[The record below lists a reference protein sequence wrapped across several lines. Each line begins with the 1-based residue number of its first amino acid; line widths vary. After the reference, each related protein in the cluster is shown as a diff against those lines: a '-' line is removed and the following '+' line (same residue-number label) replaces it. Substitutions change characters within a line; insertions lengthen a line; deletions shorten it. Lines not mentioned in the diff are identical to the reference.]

1 MITEVNTDRYAVG
14 YARAISDLI
23 AVDGPLAGYE

>member
-1 MITEVNTDRYAVG
+1 MITGMNTDRDAVG

-23 AVDGPLAGYE
+23 AVDGPFAGL